1 MLLCPWKYPGKNTGM
16 GCHALLQSIFPTQG
30 PNTGLLHCRWIFFF
44 FFFYHLSHKGRQ
56 RRPEW
61 VACPISWRTSWP
73 RNWTRV
79 SCIAG
84 GLFTNWTT
92 GVAWEL
98 LESFS
103 KRVYQWIQQGA
114 RTCAI
119 NIRHEWN
126 FSFHLVLLMIL
137 HLCPCPSPLP
147 PPVNNSVCSLN
158 TNLYMPAAVLY
169 HCTFQGTVQ

>member
-1 MLLCPWKYPGKNTGM
+1 MLLCPWKSPGKNTWM
-16 GCHALLQSIFPTQG
+16 GCHALLQGIFPTQG
-30 PNTGLLHCRWIFFF
+30 PNPGLLHCRWSFFF
-44 FFFYHLSHKGRQ
+44 FFFNHLSHKGRQ
-56 RRPEW
+56 RTPEW
-61 VACPISWRTSWP
+61 VAYPISWRTSWP

-84 GLFTNWTT
+84 GLFANWATR
-92 GVAWEL
+92 VAWEL

-103 KRVYQWIQQGA
+103 KRVDQWIQQGA

-126 FSFHLVLLMIL
+126 FSFHLLLLMIL
-137 HLCPCPSPLP
+137 HLCPCPYPLT

-158 TNLYMPAAVLY
+158 ANPYMPASVLY